1 MSARAVA
8 DIVEIQQLL
17 AAYVY
22 AIDAKDFDA
31 LDRVF
36 TADATFDYTVTGGE
50 TGDYA
55 KIKPWLAKALAPFPL
70 TQHLIGLP
78 LIRIDGDRASAR
90 TMLFNPMRLA
100 RPGGDHLFFV
110 GATYVDDLV
119 RTPEGWRITH
129 RAEASPWMKDAPA
142 NLVPVTA
149 EDEHHAA

>member
-1 MSARAVA
+1 MELRALS

-17 AAYVY
+17 AAYVF

-36 TADATFDYTVTGGE
+36 TPDATFDYSVTGGE

-55 KIKPWLAKALAPFPL
+55 KIKPWLKKALAPFPV

-78 LIRIDGDRASAR
+78 LIRLNGDTATAR
-90 TMLFNPMRLA
+90 TMLFNPMQLG
-100 RPGGDHLFFV
+100 RPEGDHLFFV

-119 RTPEGWRITH
+119 RTPEGWRIAR
-129 RAEASPWMKDAPA
+129 RAEADPWVKDPPA
-142 NLVPVTA
+142 NFTPETA
-149 EDEHHAA
+149 A

>member
-1 MSARAVA
+1 MEMRALS

-17 AAYVY
+17 AAYVF

-36 TADATFDYTVTGGE
+36 TPDATFDYSVTGGE

-55 KIKPWLAKALAPFPL
+55 KIKPWLKKALAPFPV

-78 LIRIDGDRASAR
+78 LIRLNGDTATAR
-90 TMLFNPMRLA
+90 TMLFNPMQLG

-119 RTPEGWRITH
+119 RTPEGWRIAR
-129 RAEASPWMKDAPA
+129 RAEADPWVKDP
-142 NLVPVTA
+142 PVNFTPETA
-149 EDEHHAA
+149 A